1 MFFNKKIIRMCT
13 LLEHHFKKIIAQMEK
28 EYDIKVLYACES
40 GSRAWGFSSQESD
53 YDVRFIYIH
62 HPSWYL
68 SIDRKRDVIEIPKR
82 DSLSIPVDPLLDI
95 SGWELTKALKLF
107 RKSNPPL
114 LEWLHS
120 NMIYYQRFSTI
131 EKMRNLEKEVFSPT
145 STIYHYINMAK
156 GNFREYLQGDIV
168 KIKKYFYVLRPVLA
182 AKWVQ
187 SFETIPPMEFNTL
200 VQMLIPMG
208 ALRIKIESLVERK
221 KSGQKLAFEPRINLI
236 NEFLDT
242 EINLLETYAKGL
254 EKNLLDPTER
264 LNDLFRNTLNE
275 AWENN

>member
-13 LLEHHFKKIIAQMEK
+13 LLEHHIKKIIAQMEK

-221 KSGQKLAFEPRINLI
+221 KSGQKLALEPRINLI

>member
-13 LLEHHFKKIIAQMEK
+13 LLEHHIKKIIAQMEK

-200 VQMLIPMG
+200 VQVLIPSE

-221 KSGQKLAFEPRINLI
+221 KSGQKLALEPRINLI

>member
-1 MFFNKKIIRMCT
+1 MCT
-13 LLEHHFKKIIAQMEK
+13 LLEHHIKKIIAQMEK

-221 KSGQKLAFEPRINLI
+221 KSGQKLALEPRINLI

>member
-13 LLEHHFKKIIAQMEK
+13 LLEHHIKKIIAQMEK

-200 VQMLIPMG
+200 VQVLIPMG

-221 KSGQKLAFEPRINLI
+221 KSGQKLALEPRINLI